1 MISPYV
7 RRLRLAHELR
17 VLRED
22 AGLTHEQLAKKIK
35 ESRAKISRLEN
46 GHIPPDQNDIIKLLD
61 ALSVDG
67 DRWTQI
73 LTIAQEAAAK
83 GWWESNV
90 KTMGERQALYANLE
104 AGAVTIREYQQ
115 TFIPG
120 LLQIP
125 DFVQVR
131 TEADATLQPLAST
144 PAGVA
149 QGRAGR
155 QRMMHRPGGP
165 TLEVL
170 IDEVAIRRLSAP
182 PEVTSDQLRDLVR
195 TASGE
200 PMISVRILPVE
211 AVIAGYTVPRC
222 SFSLYTYADPQDPE
236 VVAIDTV
243 TSDLVLTA
251 DEEVQP
257 YNELYGRL
265 REASLPEADSL
276 QLLTDRADRLTGRTA
291 EQKQDI

>member
-1 MISPYV
+1 MISPFV

-22 AGLTHEQLAKKIK
+22 AGLTHEQLAKAIR

-67 DRWTQI
+67 DKWAQI

-83 GWWESNV
+83 GWWESNI

-115 TFIPG
+115 TFLPG

-125 DFVQVR
+125 DFVQFR
-131 TEADATLQPLAST
+131 TEADSAIQPLSIT
-144 PAGVA
+144 PEGVA
-149 QGRAGR
+149 KGRTGR
-155 QRMMHRPGGP
+155 QRMMRRPGGP

-170 IDEVAIRRLSAP
+170 IDELAIRRLSAP
-182 PEVTSDQLRDLVR
+182 PAVIRAQLRHLVT
-195 TASGE
+195 TATAE
-200 PMISVRILPVE
+200 PRITVRVLPVE
-211 AVIAGYTVPRC
+211 ALIAGHTVPRC
-222 SFSLYTYADPQDPE
+222 SFSLYTYADPEDPQ

-243 TSDLVLTA
+243 TSDLVLTEE
-251 DEEVQP
+251 EEVNP
-257 YNELYGRL
+257 YIALYGRL
-265 REASLPEADSL
+265 QEASLPAADSL
-276 QLLTDRADRLTGRTA
+276 RLITETADRLPDQKSDQ
-291 EQKQDI
+291 EQET